1 MSSPDPV
8 HLTLHLDNQLCFAL
22 YAATNA
28 ITRAYRAPLAQL
40 GLTYPQYLVLLV
52 LWEPDRNA
60 HTVKG
65 LANALQLDSSTLTPL
80 LKRLEGAGFVTRER
94 QADDERVVQISLTAA
109 GRALR
114 TPVAAVQQDVAC
126 RTRLN
131 DAEFFDF
138 RSRLHELVS
147 TLAQPGHISDGNDG
161 TDIADAARNS
171 SLHHPGHVVN
181 H

>member
-1 MSSPDPV
+1 MSSPDP
-8 HLTLHLDNQLCFAL
+8 LHLNNQLCFAL

-65 LANALQLDSSTLTPL
+65 LADALQLDSSTLTPL
-80 LKRLEGAGFVTRER
+80 LKRLEAAGFVTRER
-94 QADDERVVQISLTAA
+94 QAHDERVVQISLTAA

-138 RSRLHELVS
+138 RSRLHELVN
-147 TLAQPGHISDGNDG
+147 TLAPLSQTPD
-161 TDIADAARNS
+161 ADAAARNFP
-171 SLHHPGHVVN
+171 LHHPEHVVN
-181 H
+181 P

>member
-1 MSSPDPV
+1 MSSPDP
-8 HLTLHLDNQLCFAL
+8 LHLNNQLCFAL

-65 LANALQLDSSTLTPL
+65 LADALQLDSSTLTPL
-80 LKRLEGAGFVTRER
+80 LKRLEAAGFVTRER
-94 QADDERVVQISLTAA
+94 QAHDERVVQISLTAA

-138 RSRLHELVS
+138 RSRLHQLVN
-147 TLAQPGHISDGNDG
+147 TLGQAGDASA
-161 TDIADAARNS
+161 ADDADDPACNFP
-171 SLHHPGHVVN
+171 LHHPGHVVN
-181 H
+181 PDIAHR

>member
-1 MSSPDPV
+1 MSSPDP
-8 HLTLHLDNQLCFAL
+8 LHLNNQLCFAL
-22 YAATNA
+22 YAATNV

-65 LANALQLDSSTLTPL
+65 LADALQLDSSTLTPL
-80 LKRLEGAGFVTRER
+80 LKRLEAAGFVTRAR

-114 TPVAAVQQDVAC
+114 TPVATVQQNVAC
-126 RTRLN
+126 RTQLN

-138 RSRLHELVS
+138 RSRLHALVN
-147 TLAQPGHISDGNDG
+147 TLALPDQTLD
-161 TDIADAARNS
+161 ADAAARNFP
-171 SLHHPGHVVN
+171 LHHPGHVVN
-181 H
+181 P

>member
-1 MSSPDPV
+1 MTSPDP
-8 HLTLHLDNQLCFAL
+8 LHLNNQLCFAL

-52 LWEPDRNA
+52 LWEPDRKA

-65 LANALQLDSSTLTPL
+65 LADALQLDSSTLTPL
-80 LKRLEGAGFVTRER
+80 LKRLEAAGFVTRER
-94 QADDERVVQISLTAA
+94 QAHDERVVQISLTAA

-114 TPVAAVQQDVAC
+114 TPVTAVQQVVAC

-138 RSRLHELVS
+138 RSRLHQLVQ
-147 TLAQPGHISDGNDG
+147 TLEQPANASVAED
-161 TDIADAARNS
+161 ADDADDAVCS
-171 SLHHPGHVVN
+171 FPPHHPGHVVSP
-181 H
+181 

>member
-1 MSSPDPV
+1 MARQSIAPNMSSPDP
-8 HLTLHLDNQLCFAL
+8 LHLNNQLCFAL

-65 LANALQLDSSTLTPL
+65 LADALQLDSSTLTPL
-80 LKRLEGAGFVTRER
+80 LKRLEAAGFVTRER
-94 QADDERVVQISLTAA
+94 QADDERVVKISLTAT

-114 TPVAAVQQDVAC
+114 TPVAAVQQNVVC

-138 RSRLHELVS
+138 RSRLHELVN
-147 TLAQPGHISDGNDG
+147 TLAQPGHLDDSNDLDDATLNFPLTAPG
-161 TDIADAARNS
+161 TW
-171 SLHHPGHVVN
+171 
-181 H
+181 

>member
-1 MSSPDPV
+1 MSSPN
-8 HLTLHLDNQLCFAL
+8 HLLLNNQLCFAL

-28 ITRAYRAPLAQL
+28 ITRAYRAPLAKL

-52 LWEPDRNA
+52 LWESNRNSQ
-60 HTVKG
+60 TVKG

-80 LKRLEGAGFVTRER
+80 LKRLEAAGFVTRER
-94 QADDERVVQISLTAA
+94 QARDERVVQISLTAA

-138 RSRLHELVS
+138 RSRLHQLVNN
-147 TLAQPGHISDGNDG
+147 LAHPDQTNDA
-161 TDIADAARNS
+161 ADAACNFPIQ
-171 SLHHPGHVVN
+171 HTGHVLN
-181 H
+181 T

>member
-1 MSSPDPV
+1 MSNPDA
-8 HLTLHLDNQLCFAL
+8 LRLDQQMCFAL
-22 YAATNA
+22 YAAANA

-52 LWEPDRNA
+52 LWDPDRSS

-65 LANALQLDSSTLTPL
+65 LADALQLDSSTLTPL
-80 LKRLEGAGFVTRER
+80 LKRLEAAGFVSRER
-94 QADDERVVQISLTAA
+94 QSGDERVVRIRLTAA

-131 DAEFFDF
+131 ESEFTEF
-138 RSRLHELVS
+138 RSQLHQLTR
-147 TLAQPGHISDGNDG
+147 TLGQPDE
-161 TDIADAARNS
+161 AVDATGSFPFHRA
-171 SLHHPGHVVN
+171 GHVVKP
-181 H
+181 

>member
-1 MSSPDPV
+1 MSSSN
-8 HLTLHLDNQLCFAL
+8 HLHLNNQLCFAL

-28 ITRAYRAPLAQL
+28 ITRAYRAPLAKL

-65 LANALQLDSSTLTPL
+65 LADALQLDSSTLTPL
-80 LKRLEGAGFVTRER
+80 LKRLETAGFITRKR
-94 QADDERVVQISLTAA
+94 QARDERVVQVALTGA

-114 TPVAAVQQDVAC
+114 TPVAAVQQHVAC

-138 RSRLHELVS
+138 RSRLHQLVNNFAHPD
-147 TLAQPGHISDGNDG
+147 LPNDA
-161 TDIADAARNS
+161 DDAASNFPVQ
-171 SLHHPGHVVN
+171 HTGHVLN
-181 H
+181 P

>member
-1 MSSPDPV
+1 MSIPDA
-8 HLTLHLDNQLCFAL
+8 LRLDRQLCFAL

-52 LWEPDRNA
+52 LWEPDRDT

-65 LANALQLDSSTLTPL
+65 LADALQLDSSTLTPL
-80 LKRLEGAGFVTRER
+80 LKRLEAAGFVSRKR
-94 QADDERVVQISLTAA
+94 QPGDERVVQIGLTAA

-126 RTRLN
+126 RTGMDEL
-131 DAEFFDF
+131 EFTEF
-138 RSRLHELVS
+138 RGRLHQLVR
-147 TLAQPGHISDGNDG
+147 TLGQPGEAG
-161 TDIADAARNS
+161 AAAVSFPLRRA
-171 SLHHPGHVVN
+171 GHAVKP
-181 H
+181 

>member
-1 MSSPDPV
+1 MTSPDP
-8 HLTLHLDNQLCFAL
+8 LHLNNQLCFAL

-65 LANALQLDSSTLTPL
+65 LADALQLDSSTLTPL
-80 LKRLEGAGFVTRER
+80 LKRLEAAGFVTRER
-94 QADDERVVQISLTAA
+94 QAHDERVVQISLTAA

-114 TPVAAVQQDVAC
+114 TPVAAVQQVVAC

-138 RSRLHELVS
+138 RSRLHQLVQ
-147 TLAQPGHISDGNDG
+147 TLGQPAEASAAEDAD
-161 TDIADAARNS
+161 DAACNFP
-171 SLHHPGHVVN
+171 LHHPGHVVSP
-181 H
+181 